1 MLPGAAG
8 GVVKDLRAAARA
20 NIVLGL
26 AMAAMA
32 LVAATTN
39 PSDFHAQAQII
50 EHASPAQAPAPGALQ
65 CAVTEA
71 EVLNLRAT
79 ALLLV
84 LTGVGQAFLAFA
96 ADVALAGSLR
106 DLGGFVTFTAYL
118 IGAVNAFFLCNVVS
132 QVVVVAI
139 GHCAVLLA
147 VGYAFVAGTYATLL
161 GVSIAVTLC

>member
-1 MLPGAAG
+1 
-8 GVVKDLRAAARA
+8 
-20 NIVLGL
+20 
-26 AMAAMA
+26 
-32 LVAATTN
+32 
-39 PSDFHAQAQII
+39 
-50 EHASPAQAPAPGALQ
+50 
-65 CAVTEA
+65 VTEA

>member
-1 MLPGAAG
+1 
-8 GVVKDLRAAARA
+8 
-20 NIVLGL
+20 
-26 AMAAMA
+26 
-32 LVAATTN
+32 
-39 PSDFHAQAQII
+39 
-50 EHASPAQAPAPGALQ
+50 
-65 CAVTEA
+65 VTEA

-139 GHCAVLLA
+139 GHCAVLQYLVLLA
-147 VGYAFVAGTYATLL
+147 VGYAFVAGTYAALL